1 MPTQRPRQLSVE
13 LTDRLAKIEG
23 KQDLLKQT
31 IEANHA
37 LVLAKLEPVLELKS
51 TVASHEKQI
60 QFWRGAN
67 AVLATIG
74 TVLLAWLLKV
84 KNLL

>member
-1 MPTQRPRQLSVE
+1 MATAKANKINSE
-13 LTDRLAKIEG
+13 LTERLAKIEG

-31 IEANHA
+31 IESNHA
-37 LVLAKLEPVLELKS
+37 LVLAKLEPVLELKA

-67 AVLATIG
+67 TVLASIG
-74 TVLLAWLLKV
+74 TILFAWLLKI